1 MVDTS
6 AKGIG
11 NRIRRRRKHLRM
23 SQPKLAKVLD
33 CPQQTI
39 DGWEHGKAK
48 RPRLLLELSK
58 ALCTT
63 QEWLLREEGA
73 EEVTPTISKQE
84 IGAVIESLDP
94 RLVPAALEFLRSL
107 GEKDTEAA

>member
-1 MVDTS
+1 MSDTS
-6 AKGIG
+6 AQGIG
-11 NRIRRRRKHLRM
+11 NRIRARREKLGL
-23 SQPKLAKVLD
+23 SQPKLAKVLN

-63 QEWLLREEGA
+63 QEWLLSQDGPEEIVPA
-73 EEVTPTISKQE
+73 ISKSQ
-84 IGAVIESLDP
+84 IVGAVESLDP
-94 RLVPAALEFLRSL
+94 RLVPAALEFLRNL
-107 GEKDTEAA
+107 QEKDTEAA